1 MGRGSRCKENGGSFS
16 YSYEMIVQV
25 KQVSFLHVSLFP
37 VNVNLV
43 VYLGIV
49 HRVIRG
55 AGVSLFNFPR

>member
-1 MGRGSRCKENGGSFS
+1 
-16 YSYEMIVQV
+16 MIVQV
-25 KQVSFLHVSLFP
+25 EQVSFLHVSLFP